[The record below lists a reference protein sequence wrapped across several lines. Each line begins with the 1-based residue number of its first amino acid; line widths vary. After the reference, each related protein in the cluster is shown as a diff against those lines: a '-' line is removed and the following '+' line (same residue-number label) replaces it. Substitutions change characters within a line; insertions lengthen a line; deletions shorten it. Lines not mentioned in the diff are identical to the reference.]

1 MRVLRLVIENLLLER
16 LVANTAALALVVM
29 RREEET
35 SQPLSRG
42 LEVQRVAPTEET
54 TKGLFCRG
62 GRVAELL
69 HRSCGHKLRT
79 GQRQLALR
87 PSCSHLRRWGRREKT
102 AAMRLLPRSRSGR
115 FQSRA
120 CFRPSHSRSRGRC
133 TCSKLL
139 QCFAGDAVKF
149 LRVL

>member
-1 MRVLRLVIENLLLER
+1 MLRLVIENLLLER

-62 GRVAELL
+62 AGLPNFFTEAAVTSSELDK
-69 HRSCGHKLRT
+69 GKLRL
-79 GQRQLALR
+79 GQAAAICAAGVEGEKQLRYVFFPEAD
-87 PSCSHLRRWGRREKT
+87 G
-102 AAMRLLPRSRSGR
+102 AD
-115 FQSRA
+115 F
-120 CFRPSHSRSRGRC
+120 
-133 TCSKLL
+133 
-139 QCFAGDAVKF
+139 
-149 LRVL
+149 